1 MSLDLINNFF
11 NNLKENDFVQ
21 NFINELSNHLKN
33 NASNTSEIPVT
44 SSTWNN
50 LLADDLT
57 LYNTKI
63 ISIYRNE
70 MLSERNNILQDYAKS
85 TQELGEMYYIYN
97 TSTKEKDSYILC
109 SCNPEKNSET
119 ITMQPKD
126 LPQGSELGSVLR
138 KQNNG
143 FVLDMHATKIIEE
156 KINNMILEK
165 IEEQKKYLDDNRIDG
180 HTYEVGEKYLG
191 RIWLYDL
198 NNNSNGEISGIE
210 EIDFPQDLYET
221 AKEGDLFVY
230 KDGTYHRK
238 KE

>member
-70 MLSERNNILQDYAKS
+70 TLSERNNILQDYAKS

-143 FVLDMHATKIIEE
+143 FLLDMHATKIIEE

>member
-33 NASNTSEIPVT
+33 NASNTLERPIT

-97 TSTKEKDSYILC
+97 TSTKEKGAYILC
-109 SCNPEKNSET
+109 SCNPEKNNET

-138 KQNNG
+138 KQNKSH
-143 FVLDMHATKIIEE
+143 D
-156 KINNMILEK
+156 
-165 IEEQKKYLDDNRIDG
+165 
-180 HTYEVGEKYLG
+180 
-191 RIWLYDL
+191 
-198 NNNSNGEISGIE
+198 
-210 EIDFPQDLYET
+210 P
-221 AKEGDLFVY
+221 
-230 KDGTYHRK
+230 
-238 KE
+238 

>member
-1 MSLDLINNFF
+1 M
-11 NNLKENDFVQ
+11 Q

-33 NASNTSEIPVT
+33 NASNTLERPIT

-97 TSTKEKDSYILC
+97 TSTTEKDSYILC

-119 ITMQPKD
+119 ITMQPKV

-143 FVLDMHATKIIEE
+143 FVLDMDATKIIEE

-191 RIWLYDL
+191 RIW
-198 NNNSNGEISGIE
+198 
-210 EIDFPQDLYET
+210 
-221 AKEGDLFVY
+221 
-230 KDGTYHRK
+230 
-238 KE
+238 

>member
-1 MSLDLINNFF
+1 M
-11 NNLKENDFVQ
+11 Q

-97 TSTKEKDSYILC
+97 TSTKEKGAYILC
-109 SCNPEKNSET
+109 SCNPEKNNET

-138 KQNNG
+138 KHNNG
-143 FVLDMHATKIIEE
+143 FVLDMDATKIIEE

-210 EIDFPQDLYET
+210 EIDFPQDLYEA

>member
-70 MLSERNNILQDYAKS
+70 TLSERNNILQDYAKS

>member
-33 NASNTSEIPVT
+33 NTSNTSEIPVT

-126 LPQGSELGSVLR
+126 LPQGFELGSVLR

-143 FVLDMHATKIIEE
+143 FVLDMDATKIIEE

-165 IEEQKKYLDDNRIDG
+165 IEDQKKYLDDNRIDE